1 MASQSRP
8 GSVEMMADLPARLA
22 GLPLEAMLARSLSR
36 HPGLLARL
44 GWSEPRTV
52 LVEPRDLPFAIL
64 IRCSREGA
72 ALRTVR
78 KAGAAVAAGVDAR
91 IRGALPDLLALVS
104 GGGDGDAQ
112 FFARRLAFDGD
123 TEIVLALRNALEDAD
138 IDPLADLLPLPA
150 AAVPPL
156 RTLLASLAR
165 ASGRIADRLGVL
177 ERLLEG
183 LAAAPGEEG

>member
-1 MASQSRP
+1 MISSSRP
-8 GSVEMMADLPARLA
+8 GAAAILSDLPVRLA

-78 KAGAAVAAGVDAR
+78 KAGSGVAADADAR
-91 IRGALPDLLALVS
+91 IRGALPDLLALV
-104 GGGDGDAQ
+104 GGGDDGDAQ

-123 TEIVLALRNALEDAD
+123 TEIVLA
-138 IDPLADLLPLPA
+138 
-150 AAVPPL
+150 
-156 RTLLASLAR
+156 
-165 ASGRIADRLGVL
+165 
-177 ERLLEG
+177 
-183 LAAAPGEEG
+183 